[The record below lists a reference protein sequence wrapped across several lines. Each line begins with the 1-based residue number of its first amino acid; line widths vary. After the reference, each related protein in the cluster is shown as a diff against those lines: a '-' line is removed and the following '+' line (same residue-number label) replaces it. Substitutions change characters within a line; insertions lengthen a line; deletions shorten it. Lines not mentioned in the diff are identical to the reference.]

1 MILGAVKPDMAL
13 ILKTP
18 LAKRRWENFKANRR
32 AYFSLWVFGAL
43 FIFAL
48 FAELVA
54 NDKPLLVSF
63 RGELHTPAF
72 KFYPETHFGGDFQ
85 TAPIYKEIETQCLI
99 KSGGLEIC
107 LDEPDETMAA
117 LDAGATEID
126 GETVQAGWMIWPLI
140 PYKYNTI
147 NYDVARAPSPPDAN
161 HWLGVDDQTRDV
173 LARII
178 YGFRISTIFALI
190 VVFFSSILGVIAGAV
205 MGYFGGWVDLILQR
219 IVEIWDGMP
228 MLYVII
234 ILAALFD
241 ITFPL
246 LIFLVILFSWT
257 GLTGVVRA
265 EFLRARNFE
274 YTRAARAMG
283 VSDTKIMFRHLLP
296 NAMVAT
302 LTFLPFTIT
311 GSIGTLT
318 TLDFLGY
325 GLPPSYPSL
334 GELALQAK
342 NNIQAPHLA
351 FSAFATF
358 AIMLSLLVYVFEGVR
373 DAFDPRKTFK

>member
-1 MILGAVKPDMAL
+1 MAR
-13 ILKTP
+13 IFKTP
-18 LAKRRWENFKANRR
+18 LAKRRWANFKANRR
-32 AYFSLWVFGAL
+32 AFFSLWLFGAM
-43 FIFAL
+43 FIIAL
-48 FAELVA
+48 FAELIA
-54 NDKPLLVSF
+54 NDKPLIVSF
-63 RGELHTPAF
+63 KGDLHAPIF

-107 LDEPDETMAA
+107 LDEPDETMAK

-126 GETVQAGWMIWPLI
+126 GEAVQPGWMIWPLI

-147 NYDVARAPSPPDAN
+147 NYDIERAPSKPDAN
-161 HWLGVDDQTRDV
+161 HWLGTDDQTRDV

-178 YGFRISTIFALI
+178 YGFRNSTIFGLI
-190 VVFFSSILGVIAGAV
+190 VVFFSSVIGIIAGAV

-219 IVEIWDGMP
+219 LVEIWDGMP

-257 GLTGVVRA
+257 GLLGVVRA

-318 TLDFLGY
+318 SLDYLGY

-342 NNIQAPHLA
+342 NNIQAPWLA

>member
-1 MILGAVKPDMAL
+1 MTLFKS
-13 ILKTP
+13 P
-18 LAKRRWENFKANRR
+18 LAKRRWQNFKANRR
-32 AYFSLWVFGAL
+32 AFWSLWLFGAM
-43 FIFAL
+43 FIISL
-48 FAELVA
+48 MAELVA
-54 NDKPLLVSF
+54 NDKPLLVKYQGGLYS
-63 RGELHTPAF
+63 PVF
-72 KFYPETHFGGDFQ
+72 KFYSEADFGGDFQ
-85 TAPIYKEIETQCLI
+85 TEAIYKEIEAQCLI

-107 LDEPDETMAA
+107 LDEPDESMQA
-117 LDAGATEID
+117 LADGATELD
-126 GETVQAGWMIWPLI
+126 GEAVQAGWILWPPI
-140 PYKYNTI
+140 PYSFNTI
-147 NYDVARAPSPPDAN
+147 NYDIDTAPSAPDQN
-161 HWLGVDDQTRDV
+161 HWLGTDDQTRDV
-173 LARII
+173 VARII
-178 YGFRISTIFALI
+178 YGFRISTLFGLI
-190 VVFFSSILGVIAGAV
+190 VVFFSSVIGIVAGAV
-205 MGYFGGWVDLILQR
+205 MGYFGGWVDLFLQR

-246 LIFLVILFSWT
+246 LVFLVILFSWT
-257 GLTGVVRA
+257 GLLGVVRA

-318 TLDFLGY
+318 TLDYLGY

-342 NNIQAPHLA
+342 NNLQAPWLA
-351 FSAFATF
+351 FSAFFTF
-358 AIMLSLLVYVFEGVR
+358 AILLSLLVFVFEGIR